1 MPAIESKVITLGSPA
16 PDFSLPDPGGEIHSL
31 PGAGQAPAIVVA
43 FICNH
48 CPYVKHI
55 APALAEVS
63 AGLIERGAAVF
74 AINSNDSGAY
84 PDDSPDRMA
93 VEAGR
98 WGYPF
103 PYLVDRDQKVARDY
117 GAAYT
122 PDLFVFDSGLRLV
135 YRGQFDSSR
144 PNRGERATGEDLRIA
159 VEAVLDGRPVPE
171 PQLPSV
177 GCSIKWLPVEGPG

>member
-1 MPAIESKVITLGSPA
+1 M
-16 PDFSLPDPGGEIHSL
+16 
-31 PGAGQAPAIVVA
+31 
-43 FICNH
+43 
-48 CPYVKHI
+48 
-55 APALAEVS
+55 
-63 AGLIERGAAVF
+63 F
-74 AINSNDSGAY
+74 AITSNDSGAY